1 MFAPT
6 IKIRSIISRLSYV
19 VLRLLPGS
27 PVAAIGS
34 IFLAICAM
42 SIAATSARAQSTFGS
57 IRGIVTDSSGAAI
70 PGAAV
75 ALHSVE
81 ENTDRTTT
89 TDGDGAYL
97 FNNVK
102 AGQYVVTVARTG
114 FSTTNIQGVALN
126 ARQDLRVNATLAVA
140 AADAVTVDV
149 NAAADQINTES
160 ATLSDSKDNTLI
172 TQLPLNNRATTTSP
186 LGSLALSPNVQQDSA
201 GNVAVDGASSSQI
214 NYSVDGISTANVR
227 QNGALQDAYPSQ
239 EGIAAVKVTAFNNSA
254 EFSQVGDVT
263 FTTKSGGNNVHG
275 SLFEYFQNDVLDADP
290 YGFVGKAPK
299 HFNTLGGS
307 FSGPIVIPHVYNGH
321 NKTFFFA
328 DYEGNRRSTATL
340 QQFLVPSVADRTGN
354 LADIGGPIIP
364 DASISPT
371 AQALL
376 KYYPLPNV

>member
-6 IKIRSIISRLSYV
+6 IKIHPTTSRLSYV

-126 ARQDLRVNATLAVA
+126 ARQ
-140 AADAVTVDV
+140 
-149 NAAADQINTES
+149 IG
-160 ATLSDSKDNTLI
+160 
-172 TQLPLNNRATTTSP
+172 RA
-186 LGSLALSPNVQQDSA
+186 
-201 GNVAVDGASSSQI
+201 
-214 NYSVDGISTANVR
+214 
-227 QNGALQDAYPSQ
+227 
-239 EGIAAVKVTAFNNSA
+239 
-254 EFSQVGDVT
+254 
-263 FTTKSGGNNVHG
+263 
-275 SLFEYFQNDVLDADP
+275 
-290 YGFVGKAPK
+290 
-299 HFNTLGGS
+299 
-307 FSGPIVIPHVYNGH
+307 HV
-321 NKTFFFA
+321 
-328 DYEGNRRSTATL
+328 
-340 QQFLVPSVADRTGN
+340 
-354 LADIGGPIIP
+354 
-364 DASISPT
+364 
-371 AQALL
+371 
-376 KYYPLPNV
+376 